1 MDPRTTPA
9 SPERD
14 GPRATVI
21 LTFHN
26 QQHLVEES
34 LGSLLRQEGGPMR
47 IIVID
52 DGSIDGTWDRI
63 STLLKSMDH
72 GGHEVRTSRFVE
84 QLGLARLTRALASVD
99 TEFAVVARPEDR
111 SRPERVQ
118 RLMHALDTTGAS
130 VVVSDRTRLGGSV
143 LEHLADARRSGSGML
158 PPRDVAFQVASLPTN
173 LGTVALRPNVLLGF
187 PEFSGARQPEELGP
201 LLAFRGSLLGGC
213 YYLDEQLVDYR
224 ISTGSVA
231 ADLRSRETCREALF
245 AELIATRV
253 AMLQDLRSLPEPE
266 VEEAAGRVRL
276 EASLKGVLVE
286 LAERWSLAREDLWQ
300 SDLRPVWM
308 HPEDH
313 PVTSPAPKA
322 APRRSF
328 LDRMR
333 TLARDGFGLRK
344 AA

>member
-1 MDPRTTPA
+1 MKTPLTAWLDGVHVSEVGLDGSEPPFPLNWSGPRDDDSWNRRVPLEDPRT
-9 SPERD
+9 
-14 GPRATVI
+14 
-21 LTFHN
+21 F
-26 QQHLVEES
+26 
-34 LGSLLRQEGGPMR
+34 
-47 IIVID
+47 
-52 DGSIDGTWDRI
+52 
-63 STLLKSMDH
+63 
-72 GGHEVRTSRFVE
+72 
-84 QLGLARLTRALASVD
+84 
-99 TEFAVVARPEDR
+99 
-111 SRPERVQ
+111 
-118 RLMHALDTTGAS
+118 
-130 VVVSDRTRLGGSV
+130 
-143 LEHLADARRSGSGML
+143 
-158 PPRDVAFQVASLPTN
+158 
-173 LGTVALRPNVLLGF
+173 
-187 PEFSGARQPEELGP
+187 
-201 LLAFRGSLLGGC
+201 
-213 YYLDEQLVDYR
+213 
-224 ISTGSVA
+224 
-231 ADLRSRETCREALF
+231 
-245 AELIATRV
+245 